1 MLRFGVAHS
10 LLHALD
16 FILNVSVGDKN
27 VGPAVVIVVEE
38 KAAEAQGDKSGAA
51 DLRPRGLVHEQAVAL
66 IVVEREHLVGEV
78 GDDDAGMAGAVVVA
92 GINPHAGT
100 RHAVFTEGDSRRDRP
115 LLKCAILLVQ
125 IKLVGLSVVG
135 E

>member
-1 MLRFGVAHS
+1 M
-10 LLHALD
+10 
-16 FILNVSVGDKN
+16 
-27 VGPAVVIVVEE
+27 
-38 KAAEAQGDKSGAA
+38 
-51 DLRPRGLVHEQAVAL
+51 
-66 IVVEREHLVGEV
+66 VEREHLVGEV

-100 RHAVFTEGDSRRDRP
+100 RHAVFTEGDSGRDRP